1 MAGEAAVV
9 GDGCTVTGACHVAQG
24 TLVSKDS
31 VRCRHG
37 AGAIQVRTAEYVLS
51 KNPTQRDYWQRDR
64 ENQSPAAKRT
74 QPGEVLQVDALGQR
88 LGGAYAGHVQY
99 LRA

>member
-9 GDGCTVTGACHVAQG
+9 RDGCTVTGACHVAQG

-37 AGAIQVRTAEYVLS
+37 AGAIQVRAAEYVLS
-51 KNPTQRDYWQRDR
+51 ENPTQRDYWQRDR
-64 ENQSPAAKRT
+64 KNQPPAAKRT

>member
-1 MAGEAAVV
+1 MAGEAAIV
-9 GDGCTVTGACHVAQG
+9 GYGCTVTGAWRVAQG
-24 TLVSKDS
+24 TLVAKNRVS
-31 VRCRHG
+31 RRHG
-37 AGAIQVRTAEYVLS
+37 AGAIQVRAAEYVLS
-51 KNPTQRDYWQRDR
+51 ENPTQRDYWQRDR
-64 ENQSPAAKRT
+64 KNQSPAAKGT